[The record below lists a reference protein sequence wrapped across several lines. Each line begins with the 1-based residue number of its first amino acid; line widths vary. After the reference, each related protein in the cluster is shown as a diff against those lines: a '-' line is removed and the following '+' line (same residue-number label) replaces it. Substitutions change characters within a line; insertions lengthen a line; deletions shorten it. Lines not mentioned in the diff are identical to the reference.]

1 MCSLPTGRR
10 PLTSSLSRIKFG
22 GARELVFGGLDGG
35 VPAALTAHQ
44 RARFSVSRRL
54 VRTSE
59 GEEVEAKWQTESG
72 GGVGGGGARGDLDGA
87 DEDLERDRN

>member
-10 PLTSSLSRIKFG
+10 PLTSSLSRIKFW
-22 GARELVFGGLDGG
+22 ATRELVFGGLDGG

-44 RARFSVSRRL
+44 RARFSVSRRR

-59 GEEVEAKWQTESG
+59 GEEVEAKWQQESEG
-72 GGVGGGGARGDLDGA
+72 ESEGEGRG
-87 DEDLERDRN
+87 EI